1 MTHLCASTARRL
13 LGSAC
18 GLLAPAVLLA
28 GCAGAPPTPTTAPAG
43 LLVADIDAIIY
54 EVRVPPA
61 RVGELD
67 AEALSAGQGTPADF
81 QKLLEA
87 IGRTKVLY
95 RMDQAV
101 KLAGDQIKIATREP
115 VPMASRVTQTGQR
128 IHAVMYRDVGAILKI
143 AGWPQGDD
151 LRVHLSIELSS
162 VSDSAVKIARNVPAV
177 AYRRATLTHN
187 GPVRPGRAFAIVSVD
202 ASSRDAEDKAVGYV
216 ARVVLG
222 KPQ

>member
-1 MTHLCASTARRL
+1 MTHLRARTTKRL
-13 LGSAC
+13 LGSVC
-18 GLLAPAVLLA
+18 GLLAPAVLLG
-28 GCAGAPPTPTTAPAG
+28 GCAGPAPTPTTAPAG
-43 LLVADIDAIIY
+43 LLGAAVDASIY

-67 AEALSAGQGTPADF
+67 AEALSAGQGKPADF
-81 QKLLEA
+81 QKLLEG
-87 IGRTKVLY
+87 IGQTKVLY
-95 RMDQAV
+95 RMGQAV
-101 KLAGDQIKIATREP
+101 KLAGDQIKVGTREP

-143 AGWPQGDD
+143 AGWPQGGD

-162 VSDSAVKIARNVPAV
+162 VSDSAVKIGRNVPAV
-177 AYRRATLTHN
+177 VYRRATLTHN

-202 ASSRDAEDKAVGYV
+202 ANSRDAEGKAVGYV